1 MTKQLIV
8 EYMPFKPIG
17 SLTESSGA
25 AYGIPGGFV
34 VQGVLQRAGAKN
46 QNGRV
51 YPKNILQRECARYQ
65 QEFIDQHRA
74 LGELDHPESSVVN
87 LNNVS
92 HNVLKIWWSGDD
104 LMGAVQILDTPSG
117 KILKEL
123 FRAGITLGISSRGLG
138 SVKELRAEGV
148 VEVQADFELIC
159 WDFVSNP
166 STHGAFMRP
175 TSMNE
180 STNKLI
186 QTANKYNKIND
197 IITSILCEDGK
208 CRII

>member
-1 MTKQLIV
+1 MSKHLIV

-25 AYGIPGGFV
+25 AYGLPGGFV

-51 YPKNILQRECARYQ
+51 YPKHILQRECQRYQ
-65 QEFIDQHRA
+65 KEYIDQHRA

-92 HNVLKIWWSGDD
+92 HNVLKIWWNCDD
-104 LMGAVQILDTPSG
+104 LNGAVQILDTPSG

-138 SVKELRAEGV
+138 SVKELRNEGV
-148 VEVQADFELIC
+148 VEVQEDFELIC

-175 TSMNE
+175 AHMNE
-180 STNKLI
+180 SVNKNNIKTNRYAK
-186 QTANKYNKIND
+186 TNE